1 MDEEAEKCFVHM
13 DGLHPDFDLA
23 GHLRGSGDMFFK
35 FIENQTG
42 CALTLRGTY
51 ESGGEKISVDGCTD
65 ESLHIEIRFSDE
77 LSTEDASVQA
87 LARNE
92 GKFAVKHLIRTTQEL
107 YCHAHPGHPLENRP
121 SSEDTTATALN
132 SMDSSIISPKD
143 LEPPAAQLDSQ
154 TESGSSRISV
164 RDHENG
170 VPAPQKTAATQRAV
184 LADRIHK
191 ALAGSTPGDL
201 NPHTRQLLLDIREH
215 LLVQMAHASVLTDGP
230 NSQAAS
236 STNSEGLMDETALA
250 EVFRVQEKM
259 CRQSRHYKKLI
270 NKEKERNLRL
280 EATIDELRREL
291 DSVAP
296 NI

>member
-65 ESLHIEIRFSDE
+65 ESLHIEIRFSGPSDLLQCKGRLWSTVVCLLADE

-201 NPHTRQLLLDIREH
+201 NPHTRQLLL
-215 LLVQMAHASVLTDGP
+215 V
-230 NSQAAS
+230 S
-236 STNSEGLMDETALA
+236 SSAPAKPDDACRSPALEG
-250 EVFRVQEKM
+250 
-259 CRQSRHYKKLI
+259 
-270 NKEKERNLRL
+270 
-280 EATIDELRREL
+280 
-291 DSVAP
+291 
-296 NI
+296 